1 MFKKLINKLT
11 KESGPVVPEVNRL
24 TIGRAA
30 IIDELALKLLPQ
42 DCVMEFP
49 SDTYA
54 IVAQGK
60 ADMGEGVH
68 LHRFY
73 PNDDSVL
80 IQVLGGDGFKTT
92 FVQEITLFNVVECYY
107 PSADSNW
114 DDWKDKIR
122 QTSFQLPEDGPR
134 YERAWFD
141 NSDSPEDPV
150 SFWETVY
157 DDRMVDS
164 GKRIYQTCM
173 LYVRHVGEIDEF
185 LLINMEEPDGGDRC
199 VSILAGMPLSSNQIS
214 TS

>member
-1 MFKKLINKLT
+1 MFKKIIDRLT
-11 KESGPVVPEVNRL
+11 QQSEPVVPEMNRL

-30 IIDELALKLLPQ
+30 IIDELALKLLPREA
-42 DCVMEFP
+42 VMEFP

-80 IQVLGGDGFKTT
+80 IQILGGDGFKTD
-92 FVQEITLFNVVECYY
+92 FIQEITLFSVVECYY
-107 PSADSNW
+107 PSADRDW
-114 DDWKDKIR
+114 DDWKTKIT
-122 QTSFQLPEDGPR
+122 QTSFHLPNNGPH

-150 SFWETVY
+150 SLWETVY
-157 DDRMVDS
+157 EDRMAKS
-164 GKRIYQTCM
+164 GRRIYQTCM
-173 LYVRHVGEIDEF
+173 LYARHIGDVDEF
-185 LLINMEEPDGGDRC
+185 LLVNMEEPEDGDRC
-199 VSILAGMPLSSNQIS
+199 VSVMAGMPLSPNQIS